1 MKVVLLKDV
10 KGQGKKDAVV
20 NVSDGYARNFLLPK
34 GLATEATKSAINE
47 MKGKADAKAYREEK
61 ELEAAKELAAKIESV
76 SVTIESKSGD
86 NGKLFGSI
94 TSGDV
99 ADSLKMQGH
108 IVVEKKKIVLHDP
121 IKSVGEYQIPVKVH
135 AGISATLKVSVK

>member
-1 MKVVLLKDV
+1 MKVILTADV
-10 KGQGKKDAVV
+10 KGQGKKGDMI

-47 MKGKADAKAYREEK
+47 MKGKADAKADREEK
-61 ELEAAKELAAKIESV
+61 ELEAAIELAAKIESV

-99 ADSLKMQGH
+99 ADALKMQGH
-108 IVVEKKKIVLHDP
+108 IVVDKKKIVLHDP
-121 IKSVGEYQIPVKVH
+121 IKSVGEYQLPVKVH
-135 AGISATLKVSVK
+135 AGVSAPLKVTVK